1 MKTKAH
7 LGLTVSMG
15 VAVLVLGGSLA
26 WGSRHSSKAPLAVTA
41 LARSPNVGLEPVR
54 LRWGKG
60 QVQELPEIVVNGNV
74 VLRIRSAAGG
84 FSPWQRGELVA
95 TRLKEVLKRKTP
107 PSSILPGFEN
117 GQVVVRAGPE
127 LVVTV
132 DNGSARAN
140 RTPAP
145 YLALAW
151 ANNIR
156 CSLGVAPLEMEE
168 AWQTLSR
175 GRSITARA
183 SWYGPRF
190 HGRPTASGEIY
201 DQNVYTAA
209 HRTLPFGTLVLVTNP
224 TTKKTVLVRI
234 NDRGP
239 FIPGRSIDLS
249 RAAARAIGMEQ
260 TGVADIQMVVI
271 GP

>member
-7 LGLTVSMG
+7 PGLTVG
-15 VAVLVLGGSLA
+15 IVIAAIVWGCFLA
-26 WGSRHSSKAPLAVTA
+26 WGHSQTNRTSSTVIAKAQSLSRPESVQ
-41 LARSPNVGLEPVR
+41 
-54 LRWGKG
+54 LRWGQEHG
-60 QVQELPEIVVNGNV
+60 QKLPEIVVNGNV

-84 FSPWQRGELVA
+84 YTPWQRGELVM
-95 TRLKEVLKRKTP
+95 TRFKEALKTETNV
-107 PSSILPGFEN
+107 SEIMPGFEN
-117 GQVVVRAGPE
+117 GEVVIRAGPK
-127 LVVTV
+127 LLVTV
-132 DNGSARAN
+132 DQGSAQAN
-140 RTPAP
+140 KTPAP

-156 CSLGVAPLEMEE
+156 SSLGVNPLKQEE

-175 GRSITARA
+175 GRSVTARA

-209 HRTLPFGTLVLVTNP
+209 HRTLPFGTLVLVSNP
-224 TTKKTVLVRI
+224 TTKKSVLVRI

-239 FIPGRSIDLS
+239 FIEGRSIDLS

-260 TGVADIQMVVI
+260 SGVADIQMAII

>member
-7 LGLTVSMG
+7 LALTVS
-15 VAVLVLGGSLA
+15 VAAVLVLGGFLA
-26 WGSRHSSKAPLAVTA
+26 LGSFLKSTAPVAVTV
-41 LARSPNVGLEPVR
+41 LAQSPLEQPVQ
-54 LRWGKG
+54 LRWGKDQG
-60 QVQELPEIVVNGNV
+60 QELPEIVINGNV

-95 TRLKEVLKRKTP
+95 SRLQKVISDKTSP
-107 PSSILPGFEN
+107 NSVLPGFEN

-127 LVVTV
+127 LIVTV
-132 DNGSARAN
+132 DDGSAKAN

-145 YLALAW
+145 YLALFW

-156 CSLGVAPLEMEE
+156 RSLGGSPLEMEE

-175 GRSITARA
+175 GRTMAARA

-224 TTKKTVLVRI
+224 TTKKSVLVRI

-260 TGVADIQMVVI
+260 AGVADIQMAII